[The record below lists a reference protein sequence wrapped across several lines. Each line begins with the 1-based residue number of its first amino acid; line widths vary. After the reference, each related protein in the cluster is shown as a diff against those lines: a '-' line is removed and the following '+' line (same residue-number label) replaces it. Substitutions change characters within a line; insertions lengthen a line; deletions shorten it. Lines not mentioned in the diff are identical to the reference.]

1 MTRCLP
7 ALLLG
12 GLLLSCAGDEPASS
26 SATQAGNDERVAA
39 LLAQHSAGLLAVT
52 DVVARVNGED
62 ITAGELVLYME
73 VFPQLTPEAA
83 LQDLVDMHL
92 AAARARAELP
102 DSDLLADDG
111 RIMGRAMHWLQQEVW
126 ATSDAIDEEGSA
138 EILNEPGYTAIFGN
152 PELRRASHVL
162 MMFLPES
169 TEADKEWALVRL
181 GEIRQELLQR
191 GEVWPVDLKEMVDAY
206 VAEAAEHRINFIYDL
221 HMVFPRRFSGPSR
234 WGGLDAVVDEFG
246 DAAFAPD
253 ASEGDLLG
261 PVQTQFGHHLILL
274 EQKYEAELLP
284 YEERAA
290 IARDFVHTQAM
301 VGLFSERTQALIQR
315 MELVM
320 DYDVLNL
327 LAQSPDE
334 RMAMEQQLRAE
345 RYGE

>member
-1 MTRCLP
+1 MKRCLSIP
-7 ALLLG
+7 LLA
-12 GLLLSCAGDEPASS
+12 GLMLSSACDENSSSTASQASS
-26 SATQAGNDERVAA
+26 DERVAGLVAEQTSGA
-39 LLAQHSAGLLAVT
+39 LQAEQ
-52 DVVARVNGED
+52 VVARVDGEA
-62 ITAGELVLYME
+62 ITAGELVLYLE
-73 VFPQLTPEAA
+73 VFPELTPEAA
-83 LQDLVDMHL
+83 LQDLIDVRL

-102 DSDLLADDG
+102 AAPQVADDG
-111 RIMGRAMHWLQQEVW
+111 RVMGRAMHWLQREVW
-126 ATSDAIDEEGSA
+126 STSDAVDEEGST

-169 TEADKEWALVRL
+169 TDEDKTWALRRL
-181 GEIRQELLQR
+181 GEIRAELLER

-221 HMVFPRRFSGPSR
+221 HMIFPRRFSGPSR

-274 EQKYEAELLP
+274 EQKYDAELLP
-284 YEERAA
+284 YEQRAQ

-345 RYGE
+345 RYGD